1 MELAVALV
9 SVLGTGIV
17 GILSFIIKN
26 MNAEI
31 KHIKQNCYSERAVR
45 QLIDDKIG
53 GIHEDLKEIKD
64 SINKLFNLYI
74 ENRLR
79 TPER

>member
-9 SVLGTGIV
+9 SILGTGIV

-26 MNAEI
+26 MNSEI
-31 KHIKQNCYSERAVR
+31 KQIKQNCYSERAVR

-53 GIHEDLKEIKD
+53 GIHEDLKEIKE